1 MKIAHVTS
9 FFQPQYYKSNEY
21 FISREMANLG
31 HEVILFCPEKDP
43 AWQNSGNNSKI
54 QAQLEKLDGFTVH
67 RIPAD
72 PVVLNMSTMP
82 ALFGILKRQD
92 FDIIHSHEYFTSC
105 SFQSA
110 IVSALKNVPFVIT
123 QHNDQLPLIF
133 LNRFGYLLSSATI
146 GKYSSYRARK
156 IIALSNDI
164 KLHLLRMGFKK
175 NKIEIIPNAVDTTL
189 FSPGQK
195 NILQSKW
202 GISENVVLFV
212 GRLVAEKGVELL
224 IQAFNEVTKKI
235 PKANLVI
242 VGRGPKE
249 KDLRN
254 LQEKLSAKN
263 IIFIEK
269 VENRFMPNIYAGCS
283 VLVVPSYLEPFG
295 NVVLEAMACGKPV
308 IGAYVGGIKDTIIH
322 GETGYHFSVG
332 NIKMLRDFLLK
343 ILSNDSLKNKLG
355 NNARR
360 RVLKNYDTKIIAG
373 KIERLYSELITPVYD
388 L

>member
-1 MKIAHVTS
+1 
-9 FFQPQYYKSNEY
+9 
-21 FISREMANLG
+21 MANLG

>member
-1 MKIAHVTS
+1 M
-9 FFQPQYYKSNEY
+9 
-21 FISREMANLG
+21 
-31 HEVILFCPEKDP
+31 
-43 AWQNSGNNSKI
+43 
-54 QAQLEKLDGFTVH
+54 
-67 RIPAD
+67 
-72 PVVLNMSTMP
+72 
-82 ALFGILKRQD
+82 
-92 FDIIHSHEYFTSC
+92 
-105 SFQSA
+105 
-110 IVSALKNVPFVIT
+110 
-123 QHNDQLPLIF
+123 
-133 LNRFGYLLSSATI
+133 
-146 GKYSSYRARK
+146 
-156 IIALSNDI
+156 
-164 KLHLLRMGFKK
+164 
-175 NKIEIIPNAVDTTL
+175 
-189 FSPGQK
+189 
-195 NILQSKW
+195 
-202 GISENVVLFV
+202 
-212 GRLVAEKGVELL
+212 
-224 IQAFNEVTKKI
+224 
-235 PKANLVI
+235 
-242 VGRGPKE
+242 GRGPKE